1 METDYWGGRICWL
14 LLIVSLSVWSQTEG
28 KVTLLFDN
36 APVEQVLRVLADF
49 EQLNLIIKDDVKGNI
64 SVRLTQLSWPQ
75 AVDAI
80 ARLQKLSI
88 ERQGN
93 ILFVQ
98 TLNSANQAKEIFHQQ
113 QKRKE
118 LGKMVST
125 YLQLKFV
132 DVSAILEPLLAQQ
145 KTLFSAQGSFRVDS
159 EKNGLQIQDIPQYVA
174 RVKAWI
180 AQQDRLPQQV
190 QLAAHIV
197 NINQESLKELGVRWG
212 MNLKK
217 DNGTT
222 HGLNDMRT
230 GQETSH
236 RYGYA
241 EFNIV
246 HIGARIL
253 EMELSALEQQNKA
266 EIIASPYLMASD
278 KKTASIKQGNEIP
291 YEVATGENGSTT
303 MEFKEAVLGMEVT
316 PTVMHNNKIM
326 LSLLITQNTPG
337 KTVVQGKKEAISI
350 DKQEIRTNVTV
361 DDGETVILGGVFQQ
375 QSSKGTTQVPGLS
388 DIPLLGALFRDEKN
402 NKQRRELAIFITP
415 IQVKNKLNGTRNF

>member
-1 METDYWGGRICWL
+1 MKAGYWQGGVSGL
-14 LLIVSLSVWSQTEG
+14 LLTFPLLAWGQTGNEI
-28 KVTLLFDN
+28 TLLFDN
-36 APVEQVLRVLADF
+36 VPVEQVLHVLADF
-49 EQLNLIIKDDVKGNI
+49 KQLNLIIKDDVKGTV
-64 SVRLTQLSWPQ
+64 SVRLTQLPWPR
-75 AVDAI
+75 AVEAI
-80 ARLQKLSI
+80 ARLQELSI

-93 ILFVQ
+93 MLFVQ
-98 TLNSANQAKEIFHQQ
+98 TLKSANQAKEMRYQQ
-113 QKRKE
+113 QRRNALEKN
-118 LGKMVST
+118 VSA
-125 YLQLKFV
+125 YFQLNYI

-145 KTLFSAQGSFRVDS
+145 ATLFSAQGSFHIDHAR
-159 EKNGLQIQDIPQYVA
+159 NGLQVQDLPHYIT
-174 RVKAWI
+174 RLKAWI

-212 MNLKK
+212 MNLTKK
-217 DNGTT
+217 EDATRY
-222 HGLNDMRT
+222 GLNGMSV
-230 GQETSH
+230 GQETRH

-246 HIGARIL
+246 RIGARML

-278 KKTASIKQGNEIP
+278 KQTASIKQGNEIP
-291 YEVATGENGSTT
+291 YEVATGDSGSTT

-337 KTVVQGKKEAISI
+337 KTVIQGKKEAISI

-361 DDGETVILGGVFQQ
+361 DNGETVILGGVFQQ
-375 QSSKGTTQVPGLS
+375 QSSKGATQVPGLGN
-388 DIPLLGALFRDEKN
+388 IPLLGALFRDEKD

-415 IQVKNKLNGTRNF
+415 IQVKHKSK